1 MKINTGTKSSI
12 NETIQSGQFIVNS
25 SARLFQISTVTDK
38 QVLLTALNG
47 ERKQELI
54 MSRSTFVQLFYM
66 KNYQQVTSAEAYLKE
81 LSESRRTGATR
92 FLVK

>member
-12 NETIQSGQFIVNS
+12 NETIQSGQFIVNG
-25 SARLFQISTVTDK
+25 SARLFQITTVTDT

-47 ERKQELI
+47 ERAQELI

-66 KNYQQVTSAEAYLKE
+66 KNYQQVSSPDVYLKE